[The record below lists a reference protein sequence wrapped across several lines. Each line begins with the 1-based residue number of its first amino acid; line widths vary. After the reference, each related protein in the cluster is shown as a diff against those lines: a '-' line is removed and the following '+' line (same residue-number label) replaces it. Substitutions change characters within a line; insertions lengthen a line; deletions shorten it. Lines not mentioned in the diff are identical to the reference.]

1 LLRLSARAFAPYEKP
16 MTITRVFL
24 AVTPLLVT
32 VACSS
37 GSNGPGSS
45 ATGSAGNGSGTAS
58 GNTGGTTGGSAGAGS
73 TGSSGVSG
81 ATGGTGSGGTG
92 AGTGGTGSSGGTGAS
107 GGAGASGGSGAGSGS
122 GTSGSAALDGGP
134 ATDGGDAGAATGD
147 GGSAILPANVAGTE
161 KYQFTFGDVVFEVD
175 QSFGARVDTLS
186 VSGTNLVEPP
196 VTDPTQWGS
205 TFWTSPR
212 SEWQP
217 MTWPPPA
224 SIDQNPYDGG
234 PMGSHLVVS
243 SGVDP
248 TMGISV
254 DKDYSVDGA
263 SGWIHIAYTIHV
275 TSAFKCAP
283 WEDTRVPRGGIAFF
297 PAGTVL
303 DAGPTMLTT
312 TGGAV
317 WFDDTSMTATSPD
330 GSKAIADAMG
340 GWSAYAVKGILFL
353 KKFTDVP
360 VSGLA
365 PGEGDVD
372 IYPGPGFLEVEAEG
386 TYTSIPA
393 KGSLSWSTQWR
404 VAKIPSSVTVAAG
417 SATLL
422 SFAQQQAA
430 M

>member
-1 LLRLSARAFAPYEKP
+1 MTSRRLLSIVRLAPLP
-16 MTITRVFL
+16 L
-24 AVTPLLVT
+24 A

-45 ATGSAGNGSGTAS
+45 TSGSAGTGSGATS
-58 GNTGGTTGGSAGAGS
+58 GATTGTGGGSGSAS
-73 TGSSGVSG
+73 TGSSG
-81 ATGGTGSGGTG
+81 ATGGGGTG
-92 AGTGGTGSSGGTGAS
+92 AGTGSTGSSGGTGAS
-107 GGAGASGGSGAGSGS
+107 GGAGASGGSGASGSAGSGA
-122 GTSGSAALDGGP
+122 GTSGAAARDGGS

-147 GGSAILPANVAGTE
+147 GGGAILPTNVAGTE

-243 SGVDP
+243 SSVDP

-275 TSAFKCAP
+275 TTAFKCAP

-317 WFDDTSMTATSPD
+317 WFDDTAMTATSPD
-330 GSKAIADAMG
+330 GSKAIGDAMG

-393 KGSLSWSTQWR
+393 NGSLSWSTQWR

>member
-1 LLRLSARAFAPYEKP
+1 MTITR
-16 MTITRVFL
+16 TITRVFF
-24 AVTPLLVT
+24 AVAPLLLT

-37 GSNGPGSS
+37 NSNAPGSS
-45 ATGSAGNGSGTAS
+45 ASGSAGSGSGTGTGS
-58 GNTGGTTGGSAGAGS
+58 GTSGATGGSGGGTGS
-73 TGSSGVSG
+73 TGSSG
-81 ATGGTGSGGTG
+81 ATGGTGSGSGTTG
-92 AGTGGTGSSGGTGAS
+92 AGTGSTGST
-107 GGAGASGGSGAGSGS
+107 GGAGASGGSGPSGS
-122 GTSGSAALDGGP
+122 SGSSAGTSGSAPRDGGSG
-134 ATDGGDAGAATGD
+134 TDAGDAGTVTGD
-147 GGSAILPANVAGTE
+147 GGGAVLPTNVAGTE
-161 KYQFTFGDVVFEVD
+161 KYQFNFGDVVFEVD

-186 VSGTNLVEPP
+186 LGGTNIVEPP

-205 TFWTSPR
+205 VFWTSPR
-212 SEWQP
+212 SEWKP

-224 SIDQNPYDGG
+224 SIDQDPYDGG

-243 SGVDP
+243 SSVDP

-297 PAGTVL
+297 PAGTIL

-340 GWSAYAVKGILFL
+340 GWSAYAVKGVLFL

-360 VSGLA
+360 ISGLA

-372 IYPGPGFLEVEAEG
+372 IYPGPGFLEIEAQG

-393 KGSLSWSTQWR
+393 NGSLAWSTQWR

>member
-1 LLRLSARAFAPYEKP
+1 
-16 MTITRVFL
+16 MTITRACLAAL
-24 AVTPLLVT
+24 AVTPLLLT

-45 ATGSAGNGSGTAS
+45 ATGSSGNGSGTGS
-58 GNTGGTTGGSAGAGS
+58 GNTGGSGGAGS
-73 TGSSGVSG
+73 TGASG

-92 AGTGGTGSSGGTGAS
+92 AGTGSTGSSGGTGAS
-107 GGAGASGGSGAGSGS
+107 GGAGASGGSGASGSAGNGS
-122 GTSGSAALDGGP
+122 GTSGAPARDGGS

-147 GGSAILPANVAGTE
+147 GGSAILPTNVAGTE

-263 SGWIHIAYTIHV
+263 SGWIHIGYTIHV

-303 DAGPTMLTT
+303 DAGPTMLTM

-393 KGSLSWSTQWR
+393 NGSLSWSTQWR

>member
-1 LLRLSARAFAPYEKP
+1 MTTQRLLFA
-16 MTITRVFL
+16 V
-24 AVTPLLVT
+24 APLLLT

-45 ATGSAGNGSGTAS
+45 TS
-58 GNTGGTTGGSAGAGS
+58 GS
-73 TGSSGVSG
+73 TGSGAGTATGNTTGAAGSSGTGSSG
-81 ATGGTGSGGTG
+81 TATGTQSGGTGSGTG
-92 AGTGGTGSSGGTGAS
+92 SAGSTGGT
-107 GGAGASGGSGAGSGS
+107 GASGGSGAGSGS
-122 GTSGSAALDGGP
+122 GTSGGSGAGSGSGTSGGGLADGGP
-134 ATDGGDAGAATGD
+134 GADAGHGDAGASTD
-147 GGSAILPANVAGTE
+147 GGGAILPTNVAGTE
-161 KYQFTFGDVVFEVD
+161 KYQFNYGDVVFEVD

-186 VSGTNLVEPP
+186 VGGTNIVEPP

-205 TFWTSPR
+205 VFWTSPR
-212 SEWQP
+212 SDWKP

-224 SIDQNPYDGG
+224 SIDQDPYDGG

-243 SGVDP
+243 SSVDP

-297 PAGTVL
+297 PAGTIL
-303 DAGPTMLTT
+303 EAGPTTLTT

-330 GSKAIADAMG
+330 GSKAIGDAMG

-360 VSGLA
+360 VSSLA

-372 IYPGPGFLEVEAEG
+372 IYPGPGFLEVEAQG
-386 TYTSIPA
+386 AYTSIPA
-393 KGSLSWSTQWR
+393 NGSLSWSTQWR